1 MEPGLGASEVPKE
14 GTWGPRVKSIVGVT
28 DSRWGQNPQP
38 WDVCGPLKRL
48 AQGDSSEQGPWS
60 DPGSWMLP
68 SRPQLWPRPAHSVR
82 EEASEDRGPRG
93 LIRRG
98 TEYGVG
104 PREGT
109 GVGLPSV

>member
-14 GTWGPRVKSIVGVT
+14 GTWGPRVKSRVGVGVT

-48 AQGDSSEQGPWS
+48 AQGDSSEQGPWI

-68 SRPQLWPRPAHSVR
+68 
-82 EEASEDRGPRG
+82 
-93 LIRRG
+93 
-98 TEYGVG
+98 
-104 PREGT
+104 
-109 GVGLPSV
+109 